1 MLSTNGCDLLGLLFC
16 ALVLPLLVSCRTE
29 ARRAPVDLLFA
40 FGDQYTLVK
49 HGDFLAVSYRER
61 WDDAQIPPPADF
73 DETPT
78 TVLVTPADFD
88 SIWTDLSRIDFS
100 QYADPATLK
109 FRRTP
114 PDQQAREILK
124 YVVDRDTVV
133 DWLQSYQRLES
144 PARDPLQTVVD
155 RLAATFARRQADL
168 VLPAELMATLEDAAL
183 GQWEAVSAEST
194 CRLTRAGITV
204 QLPPRDFREFW
215 RLLIDLRL
223 LGREFSTAQPETSPT
238 QRFRLG
244 LKVNGYVVRTDASEL
259 DKGNSTAI
267 AKLGARLDSL
277 WNQNRSQ

>member
-49 HGDFLAVSYRER
+49 HGDFVTVAYSER
-61 WDDAQIPPPADF
+61 WDDAQVPPPADF

-78 TVLVTPADFD
+78 TVLMTPAEFD
-88 SIWTDLSRIDFS
+88 SIWADLSRIDFS
-100 QYADPATLK
+100 QYADPAALK

-114 PDQQAREILK
+114 PDQKAREILK
-124 YVVDRDTVV
+124 YVVDGDTVV

-144 PARDPLQTVVD
+144 PARDPLQAVVD
-155 RLAATFARRQADL
+155 RLVASFDRRQAEL
-168 VLPAELMATLEDAAL
+168 VLPTALTVTLEDVAL
-183 GQWEAVSAEST
+183 GQWAVAFSDSS

-204 QLPPRDFREFW
+204 QLPPRDYKELW
-215 RLLIDLRL
+215 RLLVDLRL
-223 LGREFSTAQPETSPT
+223 LGREFSTAQAETSPT

-244 LKVNGYVVRTDASEL
+244 LSVNGFTVRTDAAEL
-259 DKGNSTAI
+259 DKGHSTAI
-267 AKLGARLDSL
+267 GKLAARLDSL

>member
-29 ARRAPVDLLFA
+29 ARRAPVDVLFA

-49 HGDFLAVSYRER
+49 HGDFIAASSSER
-61 WDDAQIPPPADF
+61 WDDAQVPPPADF
-73 DETPT
+73 DETPST
-78 TVLVTPADFD
+78 ILMTPADFD
-88 SIWTDLSRIDFS
+88 SIWADLSRIDFS
-100 QYADPATLK
+100 RYADPATLK

-124 YVVDRDTVV
+124 YVVDSDTIV

-155 RLAATFARRQADL
+155 RLAATLDRCRADL
-168 VLPAELMATLEDAAL
+168 VLPTALTVSLEDAAL
-183 GQWEAVSAEST
+183 GQWDVASVEST
-194 CRLTRAGITV
+194 CQLTRADIAV
-204 QLPPRDFREFW
+204 QLPPRDYKELW

-223 LGREFSTAQPETSPT
+223 LGREFSTAQEETPPT

-244 LKVNGYVVRTDASEL
+244 LKVNGFAVRTDAVEL
-259 DKGNSTAI
+259 DKGHSAAI
-267 AKLGARLDSL
+267 GKLAARLDSL